1 MTVPNRRD
9 FLTTASLAGL
19 AALAPTMVPGLV
31 QAAAP
36 MLGASRGTY
45 RRVTLGG
52 FEVTTIYDGER
63 ALDQTYPFFGANA
76 SADEVQA
83 LAQANLL
90 PTNRMSLGFTP
101 TVVNTGDQVILFD
114 AGNGT
119 GRGPTTGK
127 LVERLATA
135 GITPDQVD
143 VVVLTHFHFDHIGG
157 LMADGRAVFPNA
169 RYVTAAAEYDFWTN
183 PDLASSEA
191 LGDGHRMVLSHVVP
205 LAEKTTFI
213 GDGEDVVSGITAIAN
228 YGHTPGHTAYHIE
241 SEGQRLVITADAA
254 NHFVLSLQ
262 RPDWHFRFDMD
273 AEAAARAR
281 MDLFGMIAAD
291 QVPFIGYH
299 MPFPSIG
306 YVQTQGK
313 GFRYSPLSYQLDQ

>member
-1 MTVPNRRD
+1 MTASNRRD

-19 AALAPTMVPGLV
+19 AAATPLMAPRIT

-36 MLGASRGTY
+36 MLGASQATY
-45 RRVTLGG
+45 RRVKLGG
-52 FEVTTIYDGER
+52 FEITTIYDGER
-63 ALDQTYPFFGANA
+63 SVGQTYPFFGANA
-76 SADEVQA
+76 SEEEVQA

-90 PTNRMSLGFTP
+90 PADRMSLGFTP
-101 TVVNTGDQVILFD
+101 TLVNTGDEVILFD

-119 GRGPTTGK
+119 GRGPDTGK

-157 LMADGRAVFPNA
+157 LMADGEAVFPNA
-169 RYVTAAAEYDFWTN
+169 RYVAAASEYDFWTN
-183 PDLASSEA
+183 PDLANSDA
-191 LGDGHRMVLSHVVP
+191 LGNGHQMVMSNVVP
-205 LAEKTTFI
+205 MVEKTTFI
-213 GDGEDVVSGITAIAN
+213 SNGEDVVSGVTAIAA

-262 RPDWHFRFDMD
+262 RPDWHFTFDMD
-273 AEAAARAR
+273 GEAAAKAR
-281 MDLFGMIAAD
+281 KDLFGMIAAD

-306 YVQTQGK
+306 YVQAQGR
-313 GFRYSPLSYQLDQ
+313 GFHYSPLTYQLDQ